1 MPRANPAARLPV
13 VRPGALRRSIAGAV
27 LALGLLAL
35 ASPAAADEYDP
46 KYAGH
51 PLRILAYIV
60 HPFGVALDYMIFRP
74 AHWVGMHEPFKTI
87 FGHTDT

>member
-1 MPRANPAARLPV
+1 MPRANPAAL
-13 VRPGALRRSIAGAV
+13 PGALRRSIAGAV

-60 HPFGVALDYMIFRP
+60 HPVGVALDYMIFRP

-87 FGHTDT
+87 FGHTDY